1 MQTDGSRLKP
11 RPRITIPFM
20 DMKSSKS
27 SASVKGSIAA
37 FAAYGIWG
45 LFPLYWKRLES
56 TEPLQILSHRV
67 FWAGLFCLLLLS
79 ARGRLN
85 EIIDLA
91 KNRKRLSVVIA
102 SSALITLNWGLYI
115 WAVNAGH
122 VMESALGYYINP
134 LFSVALGMAFFKEK
148 ADGWTKAAVAIATAG
163 IVGAAIAY
171 GSVPWISL
179 ALASTFAIYGAFKK
193 RLGLGPLLGLTV
205 ETLVAAPFAVAFL
218 LARQADGAG
227 AYWNGGAVVTIMLT
241 LAGLVTALPLLL
253 FAKAANSISLQRM
266 GFIQYI
272 SPTTQL
278 FLGVVVYGEKPS
290 RALLVAF
297 VGVLIAVLLYVFTR
311 RKALAG

>member
-1 MQTDGSRLKP
+1 MQAGRSRLKR
-11 RPRITIPFM
+11 RPRITIPIM
-20 DMKSSKS
+20 DMKNAKN
-27 SASVKGSIAA
+27 SASVQGSIAA
-37 FAAYGIWG
+37 FAAYAIWG

-56 TEPLQILSHRV
+56 IEPLQILSHRV

-79 ARGRLN
+79 ARGRFK
-85 EIIDLA
+85 EILDLA
-91 KNRKRLSVVIA
+91 KDRKKLAVVIA

-148 ADGWTKAAVAIATAG
+148 ADGWTKAAVAIAAAG

-193 RLGLGPLLGLTV
+193 RLGLEPLLGLTV
-205 ETLVAAPFAVAFL
+205 ETLVAAPLAIAFL
-218 LARQADGAG
+218 LARHAAGAG
-227 AYWNGGAVVTIMLT
+227 VYWNDGFVVTLMLT
-241 LAGLVTALPLLL
+241 LAGLVTAFPLLL

-266 GFIQYI
+266 GFIQYV
-272 SPTTQL
+272 SPTSQL
-278 FLGVVVYGEKPS
+278 FLGVVVFRENPS
-290 RALLVAF
+290 KALLVAF
-297 VGVLIAVLLYVFTR
+297 AGVILAVLLYIVTR
-311 RKALAG
+311 RRALAG